1 MNIIKYPAKSEWKAI
16 VERPHMDLSKLN
28 ETVSSVLKDIKDNG
42 DAAVKRY
49 EEKFDHVQLS
59 SLAVTP
65 EEIEEAMQLISPEL
79 KASLEQ
85 AHHNIAVFHEAQK
98 FEGKKIET
106 CSGVTCWQKSIPIEK
121 VGLYIPGGTA
131 PLFSTVLMLATPA
144 KIAGCQ
150 EIVLCTPP
158 NRAGKVNPAILAAA
172 KITGVS
178 KIFKAGGVQAIGA
191 MAYGTASVPK
201 VYKIFGPGNQ
211 FVMAAKQ
218 QVSLHDVAID
228 MPAGPSEVCVVAD
241 ETSNPV
247 FVAADLLSQAEHGI
261 DSQVILITTSEKM
274 LEEVKA
280 EVEKQ
285 LQPLP
290 RREIAAKTLEN

>member
-1 MNIIKYPAKSEWKAI
+1 MPTIMNCRIMNIIKYPAKSEWKAI

-28 ETVSSVLKDIKDNG
+28 ETVSTVLKDIKDNG
-42 DAAVKRY
+42 DEAVKRY

-65 EEIEEAMQLISPEL
+65 EELEEAMHLISPEL

-106 CSGVTCWQKSIPIEK
+106 CKGVTCWQKSIPIEK

-150 EIVLCTPP
+150 EIVLCTPRTERGRSTP
-158 NRAGKVNPAILAAA
+158 PSLPLLRLPA
-172 KITGVS
+172 
-178 KIFKAGGVQAIGA
+178 
-191 MAYGTASVPK
+191 
-201 VYKIFGPGNQ
+201 
-211 FVMAAKQ
+211 
-218 QVSLHDVAID
+218 
-228 MPAGPSEVCVVAD
+228 
-241 ETSNPV
+241 
-247 FVAADLLSQAEHGI
+247 
-261 DSQVILITTSEKM
+261 
-274 LEEVKA
+274 
-280 EVEKQ
+280 
-285 LQPLP
+285 
-290 RREIAAKTLEN
+290 

>member
-42 DAAVKRY
+42 DEAVKRY

-65 EEIEEAMQLISPEL
+65 EEIEEAMHLISPEL

-121 VGLYIPGGTA
+121 VGLYILRWHGTSFLYRSDARYPRQDCRMSGDCSLYA
-131 PLFSTVLMLATPA
+131 PEQSRE
-144 KIAGCQ
+144 G
-150 EIVLCTPP
+150 E
-158 NRAGKVNPAILAAA
+158 
-172 KITGVS
+172 
-178 KIFKAGGVQAIGA
+178 
-191 MAYGTASVPK
+191 
-201 VYKIFGPGNQ
+201 
-211 FVMAAKQ
+211 
-218 QVSLHDVAID
+218 
-228 MPAGPSEVCVVAD
+228 
-241 ETSNPV
+241 
-247 FVAADLLSQAEHGI
+247 
-261 DSQVILITTSEKM
+261 
-274 LEEVKA
+274 
-280 EVEKQ
+280 
-285 LQPLP
+285 P
-290 RREIAAKTLEN
+290 RHPCSC